1 MRHERSRRTFLRT
14 RTSYLFCL
22 KDIPQL
28 YAAHCAVSDFHVS
41 HESRVLRLETE
52 FGGNAADYVPDGMKQ
67 EFLEAVRSGYLRL
80 TADATNY
87 RATSSV
93 RTR

>member
-67 EFLEAVRSGYLRL
+67 EFLEFGA
-80 TADATNY
+80 
-87 RATSSV
+87 
-93 RTR
+93 